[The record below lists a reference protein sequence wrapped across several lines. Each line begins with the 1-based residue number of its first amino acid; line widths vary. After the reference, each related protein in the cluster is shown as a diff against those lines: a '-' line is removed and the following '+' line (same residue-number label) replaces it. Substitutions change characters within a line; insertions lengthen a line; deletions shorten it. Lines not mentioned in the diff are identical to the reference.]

1 MLVKELIEI
10 LKKHPEEAQVL
21 YNTDSCF
28 EKVTEI
34 NVGSVYKVDYYYLQ
48 SEHNT
53 DCEFGTN
60 FQAIVIN

>member
-10 LKKHPEEAQVL
+10 LKKHPEEMQVL
-21 YNTDSCF
+21 YNTESSF
-28 EKVTEI
+28 EEATE
-34 NVGSVYKVDYYYLQ
+34 VSVESVYKVDYYYLQ
-48 SEHNT
+48 SEYNT